1 MGFYLGLVVN
11 DSIEKKKHLR
21 VETNIPNWS
30 VILGCSYTFQSSV
43 IYGDIILETI
53 FYIVSDFYVLQHDEI
68 VKQAIKEK
76 GHKFRETILAIGGVM
91 AAKEVK
97 T

>member
-1 MGFYLGLVVN
+1 M
-11 DSIEKKKHLR
+11 
-21 VETNIPNWS
+21 
-30 VILGCSYTFQSSV
+30 

-76 GHKFRETILAIGGVM
+76 GHKFRETILAIGGGM